1 MRRLYTL
8 EQFSRLQGD
17 EAASAAIAV
26 MSSGEAVPGDAD
38 RIIRYTFSTPAVA
51 RDMHTVAADAW
62 QTESFMRNPVFL
74 WAHDDTA
81 LPIGRVV
88 SITTAADKLV
98 GAVEYATADL
108 NPFADTVYRMVR
120 AGYLNAV
127 STSWIPLEGRMSKD
141 RERPGGVDFEAVDL
155 LEISQVPVPAH
166 ADALVAA
173 RRAGIDT
180 TPIYRWAEKLLD
192 TGGMTLVG
200 ADELNEL
207 RRAAKAPEK
216 SMPKA
221 REIVTRQA
229 AHLKVAGKPAFKRG
243 LYECANL
250 AQILSGLGYCID
262 SATWEAEVEGDNSQ
276 VPAMLGAA
284 LQQLGAALIAMTA
297 EEVTELLAQ
306 HDMGTEEGAATR
318 AWKSAHKRAGKA
330 VSAQRAAQIERA
342 AGHHARAMKHH
353 ADMGEHHEA
362 LAKHMESMR
371 AACGKAE
378 EQGTK
383 ADEAL
388 QRALDEPE
396 GAEAHIKSAQRGMRA
411 ARKAYAAAAE
421 TGEDM
426 SGSHADMGDSHAGM
440 ERSMQRISQC
450 MRAVS
455 GEEPAEEEET
465 EDGKDADAEPKDA
478 DKKDDTDAAKQSVER
493 RKRIALAHK
502 LKQVA

>member
-1 MRRLYTL
+1 MRRLCTV

-17 EAASAAIAV
+17 EAASSAIV
-26 MSSGEAVPGDAD
+26 MSSVGDAVPGDAD
-38 RIIRYTFSTPAVA
+38 RIIRYTFSTPAIA

-62 QTESFMRNPVFL
+62 QTEAFMRNPVFL
-74 WAHDDTA
+74 WAHDDSS

-98 GAVEYATADL
+98 GAVEYASAEL

-120 AGYLNAV
+120 ARYLNAV
-127 STSWIPLEGRMSKD
+127 STSWIPLEARMSKD
-141 RERPGGVDFEAVDL
+141 RDRPGGMDFSAVDL

-166 ADALVAA
+166 PDALASA

-180 TPIYRWAEKLLD
+180 MPIYRWAEKLLD
-192 TGGMTLVG
+192 TGGMTLIG

-229 AHLKVAGKPAFKRG
+229 AHLKTAGKPAFKRG
-243 LYECANL
+243 LYDCAQL
-250 AQILSGLGYCID
+250 AQILSGLGYCHD
-262 SATWEAEVEGDNSQ
+262 TAEWEAEVEGDNSQ

-284 LQQLGAALIAMTA
+284 LQQLGAALIAMTT

-306 HDMGTEEGAATR
+306 HDMGAEAGATAR
-318 AWKSAHKRAGKA
+318 AWKSAHQRAGKA
-330 VSAQRAAQIERA
+330 ISTQNAAQLERA

-362 LAKHMESMR
+362 MSKHMESMR

-378 EQGTK
+378 EQGAK

-388 QRALDEPE
+388 QRAVDDPE
-396 GAEAHIKSAQRGMRA
+396 SAAAHIKAAQRCMRSI
-411 ARKAYAAAAE
+411 RKAYAAAAE
-421 TGEDM
+421 TGDDM

-455 GEEPAEEEET
+455 GEEPAEE
-465 EDGKDADAEPKDA
+465 DAPADAEPKDA
-478 DKKDDTDAAKQSVER
+478 DKKDDAEAEKQSVER